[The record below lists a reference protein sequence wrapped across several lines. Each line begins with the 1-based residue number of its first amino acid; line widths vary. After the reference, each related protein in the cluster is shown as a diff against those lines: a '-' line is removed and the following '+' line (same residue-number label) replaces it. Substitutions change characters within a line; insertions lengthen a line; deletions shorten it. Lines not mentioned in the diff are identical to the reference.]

1 MSREYFR
8 NWKAF
13 LVVVLSMCTTINL
26 NIRNKLKKKRERGF
40 YRHPP
45 PSSYTVIDFS
55 NFLKAV
61 SNSIQT
67 EEILLKC
74 DISFR
79 DVYFKLISL
88 KSIPCIAICS
98 HRYWILHDNKRKT
111 KWRMENQSPSNLK
124 TNKQTNSTYTT
135 FTLQRIWI
143 YYILIVTIG
152 MEVQKLI

>member
-1 MSREYFR
+1 MSRGYFR

-13 LVVVLSMCTTINL
+13 LVVVLSVCTTINL
-26 NIRNKLKKKRERGF
+26 NIRNKLKKKKRERGF

-124 TNKQTNSTYTT
+124 KQH
-135 FTLQRIWI
+135 I
-143 YYILIVTIG
+143 YYFYITFEFIIFLLWQLGWKFKNWYNNWT
-152 MEVQKLI
+152 